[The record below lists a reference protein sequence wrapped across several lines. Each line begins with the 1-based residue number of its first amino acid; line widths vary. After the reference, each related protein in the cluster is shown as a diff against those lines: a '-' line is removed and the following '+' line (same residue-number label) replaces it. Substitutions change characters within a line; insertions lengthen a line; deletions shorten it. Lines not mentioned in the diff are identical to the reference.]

1 MTCLL
6 AIIYLAFISLGLP
19 DTMLGSAWPEM
30 HLQLAVP
37 VSYAGIISMLI
48 ATGTVIASLT
58 SDLLTRRLGTGRVTA
73 LSVALT
79 AAALLGFSLAPSFW
93 VLCLIALPYGLGAGA
108 VDVALNNYVAIHFHA
123 RHMSWLHCFWGIGA
137 TLGPYIMGACL
148 TGGWG
153 WHGGYRTVGL
163 IQLALT
169 ACLFLTL
176 PLWRGAR
183 TQVNGASVEQTP
195 SPGALALL
203 RLPGVKAD
211 LLALFAYQGLE
222 QTIGLWAA
230 SFMVMARGISA
241 QQAATWAALFY
252 LGMTLGRLLSGFL
265 TLRFTDQA
273 MVHLGQGVTA
283 LGILLTVLPLGH
295 LTLCAGLLCLGLG
308 CAPIYPS
315 LLHETPSNFGIA
327 LSQAVMGLLMAC
339 AYVGTTLLAPVFGL
353 IAPHVSI
360 RLFPAYLLL
369 MLVIMTASCEVLN
382 RKPKHLF

>member
-183 TQVNGASVEQTP
+183 AQVNGASVEQTP

-230 SFMVMARGISA
+230 SFMVMARGSPPSRPPHGPPSSI
-241 QQAATWAALFY
+241 WA
-252 LGMTLGRLLSGFL
+252 
-265 TLRFTDQA
+265 
-273 MVHLGQGVTA
+273 
-283 LGILLTVLPLGH
+283 
-295 LTLCAGLLCLGLG
+295 
-308 CAPIYPS
+308 
-315 LLHETPSNFGIA
+315 
-327 LSQAVMGLLMAC
+327 
-339 AYVGTTLLAPVFGL
+339 
-353 IAPHVSI
+353 
-360 RLFPAYLLL
+360 
-369 MLVIMTASCEVLN
+369 
-382 RKPKHLF
+382 

>member
-19 DTMLGSAWPEM
+19 DAMLGSAWPEM

-176 PLWRGAR
+176 PLWQGAR

-273 MVHLGQGVTA
+273 MVRLGQGVTA

-353 IAPHVSI
+353 IAQNVSI

-369 MLVIMTASCEVLN
+369 MLVIMTVSCEVLN

>member
-183 TQVNGASVEQTP
+183 AQVNGASVEQPP

-273 MVHLGQGVTA
+273 MVRLGQGVTA

-353 IAPHVSI
+353 IAQNVSI

>member
-183 TQVNGASVEQTP
+183 AQVNGASVEQTP

-273 MVHLGQGVTA
+273 MVRLGQGVTA

-353 IAPHVSI
+353 IAQNVSI

>member
-183 TQVNGASVEQTP
+183 AQVNGASVEQTP

-252 LGMTLGRLLSGFL
+252 LGMTLGRLPSGFL

-273 MVHLGQGVTA
+273 MVRLGQGVTA

-353 IAPHVSI
+353 IAQNVSI

>member
-176 PLWRGAR
+176 PLWQGAR

-273 MVHLGQGVTA
+273 MVRLGQGVTA
-283 LGILLTVLPLGH
+283 LGILLAVLPLGH

-353 IAPHVSI
+353 IAQNVSI

>member
-58 SDLLTRRLGTGRVTA
+58 SDLLTRRLVTGRVTA

-273 MVHLGQGVTA
+273 MVRLGQGVTA

-353 IAPHVSI
+353 IAQNVSI

>member
-58 SDLLTRRLGTGRVTA
+58 SDLLTRRLGTGRVPA

-273 MVHLGQGVTA
+273 MVRLGQGVTA

-353 IAPHVSI
+353 IAQNVSI

>member
-123 RHMSWLHCFWGIGA
+123 RHMSWLDCFWGIGA
-137 TLGPYIMGACL
+137 PLGPYIMGACL

-183 TQVNGASVEQTP
+183 AQVNGASVEQTP

-273 MVHLGQGVTA
+273 MVRLGQGVTA

-353 IAPHVSI
+353 IAQNVSI

>member
-6 AIIYLAFISLGLP
+6 AITYLAFIRLGLP

-79 AAALLGFSLAPSFW
+79 AAALLGCSLAPSFW

-273 MVHLGQGVTA
+273 MVRLGQGVTA

-353 IAPHVSI
+353 IAQNVSI

-369 MLVIMTASCEVLN
+369 MLVIMTVSCEVLN

>member
-1 MTCLL
+1 MTWLL

-30 HLQLAVP
+30 HLQLNAP
-37 VSYAGIISMLI
+37 VSYAGVISMII
-48 ATGTVIASLT
+48 ATGTVIASLL
-58 SDLLTRRLGTGRVTA
+58 SDRVTRQFGTGRVTA
-73 LSVALT
+73 TSVALT
-79 AAALLGFSLAPSFW
+79 TASLVGFSLAPSFW

-137 TLGPYIMGACL
+137 TLGPSIMGACL
-148 TGGWG
+148 TGGLG
-153 WHGGYRTVGL
+153 WQGGYRTVGV
-163 IQLALT
+163 IQLVLT
-169 ACLFLTL
+169 LCLFFAL
-176 PLWRGAR
+176 PLWRGGR
-183 TQVNGASVEQTP
+183 ASPSGPAPEQAP
-195 SPGALALL
+195 SPGIPALL

-211 LLALFAYQGLE
+211 LLALFAYQGVE

-230 SFMVMARGISA
+230 SFMVMARGISS

-252 LGMTLGRLLSGFL
+252 LGMTVGRLLSGFL
-265 TLRFTDQA
+265 TTRFTDQA
-273 MVHLGQGVTA
+273 MVRLGQGGIAV
-283 LGILLTVLPLGH
+283 GILLLFLPFGAYS
-295 LTLCAGLLCLGLG
+295 LCAGLLCLGLG

-339 AYVGTTLLAPVFGL
+339 AYVGTTLLAPIFGFL
-353 IAPHVSI
+353 AQTVSI
-360 RLFPAYLLL
+360 RLFPTYLLL
-369 MLVIMTASCEVLN
+369 LLVVMVVSCEILN

>member
-153 WHGGYRTVGL
+153 WHGGYRTVGF

-273 MVHLGQGVTA
+273 MVRLGQGVTA

-353 IAPHVSI
+353 IAQNVSI

-369 MLVIMTASCEVLN
+369 MLVIMTVSCEVLN

>member
-183 TQVNGASVEQTP
+183 AQVNGASVEQTP

-273 MVHLGQGVTA
+273 MVRLVLGVTA

-353 IAPHVSI
+353 IAQNVSI

-369 MLVIMTASCEVLN
+369 MLVIMTVSCEVLN

>member
-123 RHMSWLHCFWGIGA
+123 RHMSSLHCFWGIGA

-203 RLPGVKAD
+203 RLPGIKAD

-273 MVHLGQGVTA
+273 MVRLGQGVTA

-353 IAPHVSI
+353 IAQNVSI

>member
-273 MVHLGQGVTA
+273 MVRLGQGVTA

-295 LTLCAGLLCLGLG
+295 LALCAGLLCLGLG

-353 IAPHVSI
+353 IAQNVSI

-369 MLVIMTASCEVLN
+369 MLVIMTVSCEVLN

>member
-1 MTCLL
+1 ML

-183 TQVNGASVEQTP
+183 AQVNGASVEQTP

-273 MVHLGQGVTA
+273 MVRLGQGVTA

-295 LTLCAGLLCLGLG
+295 FTLCAGLLCLGLG

-353 IAPHVSI
+353 IAQNVSI

-369 MLVIMTASCEVLN
+369 MLVIMTVSCEVLN

>member
-176 PLWRGAR
+176 PLWQGAR

-273 MVHLGQGVTA
+273 MVRLGQGVTA

-353 IAPHVSI
+353 IAQNVSI

-369 MLVIMTASCEVLN
+369 MLVIMTVSCEVLN

>member
-183 TQVNGASVEQTP
+183 AQINGASVEQTP

-273 MVHLGQGVTA
+273 MVRLGQGVTA

-295 LTLCAGLLCLGLG
+295 LALCAGLLCLGLG

-353 IAPHVSI
+353 IAQNVSI

>member
-183 TQVNGASVEQTP
+183 AQVNGASVEQTP

-273 MVHLGQGVTA
+273 MVRLGQGVTA

-353 IAPHVSI
+353 IAQNVSI
-360 RLFPAYLLL
+360 RLFPVYLLL

>member
-108 VDVALNNYVAIHFHA
+108 VDVALNNYLAIHFHA

-176 PLWRGAR
+176 PLWQGAR

-273 MVHLGQGVTA
+273 MVRLGQGVTA

-353 IAPHVSI
+353 IAQNVSI

>member
-183 TQVNGASVEQTP
+183 AQINGASVEQTP

-273 MVHLGQGVTA
+273 MVRLGQGVTA

-353 IAPHVSI
+353 IAQNVSI

>member
-183 TQVNGASVEQTP
+183 AQVNGASVEQTP

-273 MVHLGQGVTA
+273 MVRLGQGVTA

-353 IAPHVSI
+353 IAQNVSI

-369 MLVIMTASCEVLN
+369 MLVIMTVSCEVLN

>member
-183 TQVNGASVEQTP
+183 TQVNGASVEQAP

-273 MVHLGQGVTA
+273 MVRLGQGVTA

-353 IAPHVSI
+353 IAQNVSI

>member
-273 MVHLGQGVTA
+273 MVRLGQGVTA

-353 IAPHVSI
+353 IAQNVSI

-369 MLVIMTASCEVLN
+369 MLVIMTVSCEVLN

>member
-183 TQVNGASVEQTP
+183 TQVNGSSVEQAP

-273 MVHLGQGVTA
+273 MVRLGQGVTA

-353 IAPHVSI
+353 IAQNVSI

>member
-273 MVHLGQGVTA
+273 MVRLGQGVTA

-353 IAPHVSI
+353 IAQNVSI

>member
-183 TQVNGASVEQTP
+183 AQVNGASVEQTP

-273 MVHLGQGVTA
+273 MVRLGQGVTA

-295 LTLCAGLLCLGLG
+295 RTLCAGLLCLGLG

-353 IAPHVSI
+353 IAQNVSI

-369 MLVIMTASCEVLN
+369 MLVIMTVSCEVLN

>member
-183 TQVNGASVEQTP
+183 AQVNGASVEQTP

-273 MVHLGQGVTA
+273 MVRLGQGVTA
-283 LGILLTVLPLGH
+283 LGILLAVLPLGH

-353 IAPHVSI
+353 IAQNVSI